1 MGLLDS
7 VFGGGTSLQ
16 LSLDRPTGSPGGVV
30 GGNVLLTGG
39 KKPLKLSK
47 LRAHL
52 IYVCVE
58 SSNDGGLPKVDLR
71 VIGEQVLA
79 AGLDLAPGG
88 QYPFTFRL
96 TIPYDTLPTAHNTSY
111 KIQVVADIPT
121 VKDPSAEADFKVLPA
136 DKDQHRSIPYD
147 QVVAQFPG
155 LLAQDEET
163 LCDALYKLFLECYSD
178 GQKYM
183 EVEPLLAHHMR
194 TGTVRVRRQALQ
206 TWANLVDNRVQPQH
220 LQSLYAVANTPG
232 LDGET
237 FDEVIRAAC
246 KFAEE
251 GALSMVQ
258 HLAQMPDPHVREQV
272 ARCLRFDASK
282 RFQGKREILVALV
295 QDAQSAAVRAAAIG
309 ALTDYQDDAQIV
321 YGVANMIDRD
331 PSPEVQAAGI
341 SFLGLAHH
349 SGHGDLALSVYEK
362 HAQNPSDRVRK
373 EVAEVLHWQPEA
385 AAQRVWAIVQRL
397 LQDPSEDVRRA
408 IAFQFINMERFPQ
421 FLPLAQWCA
430 DNDPSEEVRRE
441 ALRGLTRLMPVRQLV
456 AYYQHKLAAN
466 PPHDTVYAIISG
478 LRDHNK
484 DREVQQILTRLGQHP
499 DHDIANAARDAM
511 TY

>member
-7 VFGGGTSLQ
+7 VFGGGTAITLT
-16 LSLDRPTGSPGGVV
+16 LDRPTGSPGGVV
-30 GGNVLLTGG
+30 GGNVVLTGG
-39 KKPLKLSK
+39 KKPLKLTK

-52 IYVCVE
+52 IYVSVE

-79 AGLDLAPGG
+79 AGIDLAPGG
-88 QYPFTFRL
+88 TYPFSFRL
-96 TIPYDTLPTAHNTSY
+96 TIPYDTLPSAHNTSY
-111 KIQVVADIPT
+111 KIQAVADIPT
-121 VKDPSAEADFKVLPA
+121 VKDPSAEADFKVVPA

-155 LLAQDEET
+155 LHAQDEET

-206 TWANLVDNRVQPQH
+206 AWANLVDNRVQPQH

-232 LDGET
+232 LDQET

-251 GALSMVQ
+251 GAIGMVQ
-258 HLAQMPDPHVREQV
+258 QLARSADPHVRQRV
-272 ARCLRFDASK
+272 AESLRFDAAK
-282 RFQGKREILVALV
+282 RFQGKRELLVGLV
-295 QDAQSAAVRAAAIG
+295 QDPESAAVRAAAIG
-309 ALTDYQDDAQIV
+309 ALTDFMDDPQVV

-341 SFLGLAHH
+341 AFLALAHH

-362 HAQNPSDRVRK
+362 HAQNPSERVRK
-373 EVAEVLHWQPEA
+373 EVAEAIHWQPEA

-408 IAFQFINMERFPQ
+408 MAFQFINMERFPQ

-456 AYYQHKLAAN
+456 AYYQQKLASN
-466 PPHDTVYAIISG
+466 PPTDVVFAVVSG

-484 DREVQQILTRLGQHP
+484 DREVQQVLTRLGQHP
-499 DHDIANAARDAM
+499 DRDVANAARDAM

>member
-7 VFGGGTSLQ
+7 MFGGGTAISLT
-16 LSLDRPTGSPGGVV
+16 LDRPTGSPGGVV
-30 GGNVLLTGG
+30 GGNVVLTGG
-39 KKPLKLSK
+39 KKPLKLTK

-52 IYVCVE
+52 IYVSVQ
-58 SSNDGGLPKVDLR
+58 SNEEGGLPAVDAR

-79 AGLDLAPGG
+79 AGVDLAPGG
-88 QYPFTFRL
+88 SYPFSFRL
-96 TIPYDTLPTAHNTSY
+96 TIPYDTMPSAYNTSY

-121 VKDPSAEADFKVLPA
+121 VKDPTAEADFKVVEA
-136 DKDQHRSIPYD
+136 DRDQHRSLPYNE
-147 QVVAQFPG
+147 VLAQFPG
-155 LLAQDEET
+155 LQAQHEEP
-163 LCDALYKLFLECYSD
+163 LCDALNKLFLECYSD

-183 EVEPLLAHHMR
+183 EVEPLVAHHMR

-220 LQSLYAVANTPG
+220 LQSLYAIANTPG
-232 LDGET
+232 LDQDT

-251 GALSMVQ
+251 GALGMVQ
-258 HLAQMPDPHVREQV
+258 QLARSNDPHVRTQV
-272 ARCLRFDASK
+272 AQSLRFDAAR
-282 RFQGKREILVALV
+282 RFQGKRELLVGLV
-295 QDAQSAAVRAAAIG
+295 QDPEAAVRAATIG
-309 ALTDYQDDAQIV
+309 ALTDFQDDAQIV

-331 PSPEVQAAGI
+331 PSPEVQAAGV
-341 SFLGLAHH
+341 SFLALAHH
-349 SGHGDLALSVYEK
+349 HGHGDLALTVFER

-385 AAQRVWAIVQRL
+385 AAQRVWAIVQKL

-430 DNDPSEEVRRE
+430 DNDPSEEVRRD
-441 ALRGLTRLMPVRQLV
+441 ALRGLTRLMPVRQLS
-456 AYYQHKLAAN
+456 AYYQQKLAAN
-466 PPHDTVYAIISG
+466 PPTDVVYAIISG

-484 DREVQQILTRLGQHP
+484 DREVLQVLTRLGQHP
-499 DHDIANAARDAM
+499 DPDVANAARDAM
-511 TY
+511 TG

>member
-1 MGLLDS
+1 MGLLDNM
-7 VFGGGTSLQ
+7 FGGGTAISLT
-16 LSLDRPTGSPGGVV
+16 LDRPTGSPGGVV
-30 GGNVLLTGG
+30 GGNVMLVGG
-39 KKPLKLSK
+39 KKPFKLTK

-52 IYVCVE
+52 IYVNVQ
-58 SSNDGGLPKVDLR
+58 SSNDGGFPQVDLR
-71 VIGEQVLA
+71 IIGEQVLA
-79 AGLDLAPGG
+79 AGMDLAPGG
-88 QYPFTFRL
+88 QYPFSFRL
-96 TIPYDTLPTAHNTSY
+96 TIPYDTLPSAHNCSY

-121 VKDPSAEADFKVLPA
+121 VKDPTAEADFRVLPA
-136 DKDQHRSIPYD
+136 DRDQHRSLPYN
-147 QVVAQFPG
+147 QVLAQFPG
-155 LLAQDEET
+155 LQAQDEET

-183 EVEPLLAHHMR
+183 EAEPLLAHHMR

-220 LQSLYAVANTPG
+220 LQSLYAIANVPG
-232 LDGET
+232 LDQDT

-251 GALSMVQ
+251 GALAMVQ
-258 HLAQMPDPHVREQV
+258 QLARMPDTHARTQV
-272 ARCLRFDASK
+272 AQCMRFDAAK
-282 RFQGKREILVALV
+282 RFQGKREILVTLV
-295 QDAQSAAVRAAAIG
+295 QDPEASVRAAAVG
-309 ALTDYQDDAQIV
+309 ALTDFQDDAQIL

-331 PSPEVQAAGI
+331 PSEEVQAAGI
-341 SFLGLAHH
+341 AFLALAHH
-349 SGHGDLALSVYEK
+349 AGHGDLALSVYEK
-362 HAQNPSDRVRK
+362 HAQSPSERVRK

-385 AAQRVWAIVQRL
+385 AGPRLWALVQKL

-466 PPHDTVYAIISG
+466 PPTDVVYAVISG

-484 DREVQQILTRLGQHP
+484 DREVQQLLTRLGQHP
-499 DHDIANAARDAM
+499 DHDVANAARDAM

>member
-7 VFGGGTSLQ
+7 MFGGGTNLM
-16 LSLDRPTGSPGGVV
+16 LTLDRPTGSPGGVV
-30 GGNVLLTGG
+30 GGNVMLTGG
-39 KKPLKLSK
+39 KKPFKLTK

-52 IYVCVE
+52 IYVNVE
-58 SSNDGGLPKVDLR
+58 SSSDGGFPKVDAR

-79 AGLDLAPGG
+79 AGMDLAPGG
-88 QYPFTFRL
+88 QYPFSFRL

-121 VKDPSAEADFKVLPA
+121 VKDPTAEADFRVLPA
-136 DKDQHRSIPYD
+136 DDDRFRSLPYNE
-147 QVVAQFPG
+147 VIALFPG
-155 LLAQDEET
+155 LQAQHEEP

-183 EVEPLLAHHMR
+183 EVEPLIAHHLR

-232 LDGET
+232 LDQET

-251 GALSMVQ
+251 GALAMVQ
-258 HLAQMPDPHVREQV
+258 QLARVPDTHVREQV
-272 ARCLRFDASK
+272 ARCLRFDASA

-295 QDAQSAAVRAAAIG
+295 QDPEAPVRAAAVG
-309 ALTDYQDDAQIV
+309 ALTEFQDDAQVV
-321 YGVANMIDRD
+321 YGVANLVDRD
-331 PSPEVQAAGI
+331 PSEEVQAAAV
-341 SFLGLAHH
+341 SFLALAHDR
-349 SGHGDLALSVYEK
+349 GHGDLALTVFER
-362 HAQNPSDRVRK
+362 HIQNPSERVRR
-373 EVAEVLHWQPEA
+373 EIAEVLHWQPAA
-385 AAQRVWAIVQRL
+385 AAQRVWALVQKL
-397 LQDPSEDVRRA
+397 LQDPSEDVRRSM
-408 IAFQFINMERFPQ
+408 AFQFINMERFPQ

-456 AYYQHKLAAN
+456 AYYGQKLGAN
-466 PPHDTVYAIISG
+466 PTTDVIYSIISG
-478 LRDHNK
+478 LRDHNR
-484 DREVQQILTRLGQHP
+484 DREVQQLLTRLGQHHDP
-499 DHDIANAARDAM
+499 DVANAARDAL
-511 TY
+511 TN